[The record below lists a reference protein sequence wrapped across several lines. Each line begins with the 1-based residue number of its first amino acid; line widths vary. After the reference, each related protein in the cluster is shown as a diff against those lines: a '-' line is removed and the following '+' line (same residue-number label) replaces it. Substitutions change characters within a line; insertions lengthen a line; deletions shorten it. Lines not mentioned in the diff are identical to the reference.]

1 MIYVLLLSKRL
12 YLKSKKS
19 MHFNQLITAFN
30 TGVNWNAYLYTIYK
44 ITTTLTTLLLFRSL
58 DTATF
63 SAWANLNSITF
74 LALLWT
80 DFGFRKSLPRYWP
93 EFAVNRE
100 ALKWFIRR
108 IILFQ
113 LSVLIITTPFLIF
126 FIYYFGSTLNI
137 THRNLIYAIPIIF
150 IIEGIVSLMR
160 LIFHAHFA
168 QKQFNLLASW
178 LLLGEAALGVVCVYW
193 LHNEQLI
200 YALIVNKAVCSS
212 VVIVGASR
220 MLPLL
225 HRERRHG
232 EDKSIDTNLI
242 MRNFI
247 KHSGV
252 MWFNT
257 SLRSLS
263 ERNFL
268 VPLLTVTIGP
278 ELANW
283 YKIANDGALLFQRMV
298 LKTIGT
304 ADTSLLSY
312 TKVMQNKKKLMEVA
326 FKKLTTKIAAL
337 CLPLVGVIFLIMKEI
352 QNYEYDS
359 FVFQLFCIMAFSYL
373 IELMLLPY
381 ERMLEVE
388 RRYSCLVGVYVFYA
402 FALVFIIISNRFAL
416 IGFMSTIIGIG
427 GVRLVSMGIMA
438 WYARHVFNI
447 SFPYREVFSI
457 VVRMWV
463 LGCVGWLVIRYVFI
477 QIPGVHDM
485 FLFLIRVVMGFK

>member
-1 MIYVLLLSKRL
+1 MN
-12 YLKSKKS
+12 
-19 MHFNQLITAFN
+19 FNQLITSFN
-30 TGVNWNAYLYTIYK
+30 TGTNWNAYLYTIYK
-44 ITTTLTTLLLFRSL
+44 VTTSLTPILLFRTL
-58 DTATF
+58 DSSPF
-63 SAWANLNSITF
+63 SAWANLNSIIYLT
-74 LALLWT
+74 LLWT

-93 EFAVNRE
+93 EFAGNHE
-100 ALKWFIRR
+100 ALKWFTRR
-108 IILFQ
+108 IIFFQ
-113 LSVLIITTPFLIF
+113 LGVLIFITPLLMF
-126 FIYYFGSTLNI
+126 FIHYFGSTFNIKQLN
-137 THRNLIYAIPIIF
+137 LVYAIPIIF

-168 QKQFNLLASW
+168 MKQFNLLASW
-178 LLLGEAALGVVCVYW
+178 LLLLEAGLGVMSIYW

-200 YALIVNKAVCSS
+200 YALIFNKAVCSS
-212 VVIVGASR
+212 IVIVGASG

-225 HRERRHG
+225 YQKRKHG
-232 EDKSIDTNLI
+232 EDKSIDTNIL

-268 VPLLTVTIGP
+268 IPLLTATVGA

-304 ADTSLLSY
+304 ADTSLLAY
-312 TKVMQNKKKLMEVA
+312 TKVMQSKEKLMEVA

-337 CLPLVGVIFLIMKEI
+337 CLPLLGVIFLLMKEMYI
-352 QNYEYDS
+352 TANTH
-359 FVFQLFCIMAFSYL
+359 FVFQLFCIMTFSYL

-388 RRYSCLVGVYVFYA
+388 RRYICLVGVYVFYV
-402 FALVFIIISNRFAL
+402 FALAFIIISNRFAL

-427 GVRLVSMGIMA
+427 GVRLVSMGIMV
-438 WYARHVFNI
+438 WYARRVFSV

-457 VVRMWV
+457 VIRVGV
-463 LGCVGWLVIRYVFI
+463 FGCVGWLLLAQVPI
-477 QIPGVHDM
+477 VHDVS
-485 FLFLIRVVMGFK
+485 LFLIRVVMGFK

>member
-1 MIYVLLLSKRL
+1 MN
-12 YLKSKKS
+12 
-19 MHFNQLITAFN
+19 FQQLIIRFD
-30 TGVNWNAYLYTIYK
+30 TGINWNAYLYTVYK
-44 ITTTLTTLLLFRSL
+44 ITTTLTTILLFRTL

-63 SAWANLNSITF
+63 SAWANLNSVIF

-80 DFGFRKSLPRYWP
+80 DFGFRKSVPRYWP
-93 EFAVNRE
+93 EFAVNQS
-100 ALKWFIRR
+100 ALQCFIRR
-108 IILFQ
+108 IILFH
-113 LSVLIITTPFLIF
+113 LSVLIITTPFLLF
-126 FIYYFGSTLNI
+126 FVYYFGSTLNI
-137 THRNLIYAIPIIF
+137 THLSLIYAIPIIF

-168 QKQFNLLASW
+168 MKQFNLLASW
-178 LLLGEAALGVVCVYW
+178 LLLLEAGLGGVCIYF
-193 LHNEQLI
+193 LANEQLI
-200 YALIVNKAVCSS
+200 YALIFNKAVCSS
-212 VVIVGASR
+212 IIIVGASG
-220 MLPLL
+220 MLPSLYQ
-225 HRERRHG
+225 ERKHG
-232 EDKSIDTNLI
+232 EDKGIDTSII

-304 ADTSLLSY
+304 ADTSLLAY
-312 TKVMQNKKKLMEVA
+312 TKVMQSKKKFMEVA

-337 CLPLVGVIFLIMKEI
+337 CLPLLGIVFLLMKGMYVTA
-352 QNYEYDS
+352 NTH
-359 FVFQLFCIMAFSYL
+359 FVFQLFCIITFSYL

-402 FALVFIIISNRFAL
+402 FALAFIIISNRFAL
-416 IGFMSTIIGIG
+416 IGFMSTMIGIG

-438 WYARHVFNI
+438 WYAGHVFSI
-447 SFPYREVFSI
+447 SFPYREVFSV
-457 VVRMWV
+457 VVRVGMF
-463 LGCVGWLVIRYVFI
+463 GCVGWLVMGYGMQYV
-477 QIPGVHDM
+477 PGVWDLC
-485 FLFLIRVVMGFK
+485 LFLIRVVMGFK